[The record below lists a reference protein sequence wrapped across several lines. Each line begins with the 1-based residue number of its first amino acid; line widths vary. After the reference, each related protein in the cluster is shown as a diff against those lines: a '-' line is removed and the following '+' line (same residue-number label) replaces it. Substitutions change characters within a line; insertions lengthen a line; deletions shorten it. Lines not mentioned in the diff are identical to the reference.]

1 MFRHQFLT
9 RYFRPFNYGLRAK
22 FKITWHFFV
31 LMWKSTMFYRFWSI
45 TKLFLNLPSL
55 LQKRDGLAFVKTFYR
70 NKYKSAIWEN
80 SLIIWCSIAVLPVH
94 ILKLF
99 LKLPSLLQKRD
110 GLAFVKTFYQHR
122 YNIKVQYEKIL
133 LIIWC
138 SIAVHRENSFIIW
151 CSIAVH
157 LIKMYWFYLNIIAM
171 LIFKYYECFCIVCVL
186 RNEGYRHL
194 DQSKL
199 S

>member
-45 TKLFLNLPSL
+45 TKLFLN
-55 LQKRDGLAFVKTFYR
+55 
-70 NKYKSAIWEN
+70 
-80 SLIIWCSIAVLPVH
+80 
-94 ILKLF
+94 
-99 LKLPSLLQKRD
+99 LPSLLQKRD